1 MNFLFITST
10 NLATNPRLL
19 REIDLAINLKFTCT
33 VLQFKFDNWSDIIT
47 DELKINYPTVN
58 FVEFSATRNNFF
70 NWLFSSIIEKICRF
84 IPIYFLNTKLL
95 SFSINKRSILL
106 YRYLKTVNSDF
117 DWVIAHNPPAFYPA
131 CYFAIKNNSKLG
143 IDIEDYHPG
152 ESYNNNLK
160 YRMSELMNKTIHHA
174 NYCTFAS
181 PLIRDE
187 VFSQISSNIKNHIIL
202 YNSFKQKDFKLLTN
216 KNSKIKLVWYSQNI
230 DFGRGLEFFIPAFK
244 HFCDTLELH
253 LIGNLNKSFYLEYIK
268 NSDIIVHSPIS
279 PNKLNSFLSN
289 FDVGLALDFGKD
301 LNNNLAISNKIISYA
316 QAGLWI
322 FSFKTKA
329 KISFINDFNLH
340 CTFSSLDEEDI
351 ICNLNNLISLN
362 FGLSKINQFK
372 KAKNLSW
379 DNLSIPL
386 IDIWKNSTI

>member
-1 MNFLFITST
+1 
-10 NLATNPRLL
+10 
-19 REIDLAINLKFTCT
+19 
-33 VLQFKFDNWSDIIT
+33 
-47 DELKINYPTVN
+47 
-58 FVEFSATRNNFF
+58 
-70 NWLFSSIIEKICRF
+70 
-84 IPIYFLNTKLL
+84 
-95 SFSINKRSILL
+95 
-106 YRYLKTVNSDF
+106 
-117 DWVIAHNPPAFYPA
+117 
-131 CYFAIKNNSKLG
+131 
-143 IDIEDYHPG
+143 
-152 ESYNNNLK
+152 
-160 YRMSELMNKTIHHA
+160 MSELMNKTIHHA

-187 VFSQISSNIKNHIIL
+187 VFSQISSNIKNPLIL
-202 YNSFKQKDFKLLTN
+202 YNSFKQKDFKLFPI